1 METPMSIE
9 VAVACTGVSSLET
22 EWLFIPVARQETS
35 LPIEDVDRAT
45 GGELSRAMASGEF
58 KAKDYHV
65 FITPVVD
72 GGWRLR
78 RVALVG
84 AGDVPEFGP
93 DLLRRLAAVA
103 GLAARDRNAAR
114 VAFLSRQ
121 PFAASSSRLPQAAQV
136 VLAQAIAEGLLHATF
151 DAGSYKTEDH
161 DEWAPQQF
169 IVSLPGVDADTGRQA
184 SEAVRQGR
192 VMAECTNLARELA
205 NEPGNR
211 LRPRE
216 FAERAAGLVS
226 RAGLRAE
233 VLDEVQIAALRME
246 LLLGVARGSEEPP
259 RLLVVRYEPEN
270 APSRPML
277 GLVGKGVTFDTGGLS
292 IKPSPGMERMKD
304 DMTGGAA
311 VVGALCAIARLGAR
325 MRVIGVVPIAENMPS
340 GHAIRPG
347 DVLTSACGKTVE
359 VLDTDAEGRLILAD
373 ALWYA
378 RQQGATHLVDI
389 ATLTGACTIALGH
402 GVSGLFGR
410 PGTWADT
417 VRSVADSAG
426 DRVWPMPL
434 VDDYLEMLRSDIAD
448 LKNVGGRQ
456 AGAITAAMFLG
467 QFAGDGPWAH
477 LDVAGTAWNEEASE
491 YQPKGPTGVGVKTLA
506 RLAFA
511 DLGQERP

>member
-1 METPMSIE
+1 MSIE
-9 VAVACTGVSSLET
+9 VAVASTPLSSLDT

-35 LPIEDVDRAT
+35 LPLEQVDRAT

-65 FITPVVD
+65 HVTPVVD
-72 GGWRLR
+72 AAWRVR

-93 DLLRRLAAVA
+93 DLLRRLAVVA
-103 GLAARDRNAAR
+103 GLAARDRDAAR
-114 VAFLSRQ
+114 LGFLSRQ
-121 PFAASSSRLPQAAQV
+121 PFAASSSQLPRAVQAAI
-136 VLAQAIAEGLLHATF
+136 AQAIAEGLLHAAF
-151 DAGSYKTEDH
+151 DVAPYKTEDH
-161 DEWAPQQF
+161 DQWVPRQF
-169 IVSLPGVDADTGRQA
+169 VVSLPGADADTSNQA
-184 SEAVRQGR
+184 SEAVRQGQ
-192 VMAECTNLARELA
+192 VLAECTNVARELA

-216 FAERAAGLVS
+216 FAERAAGLAS
-226 RAGLRAE
+226 RAGLHAE
-233 VLDEVQIAALRME
+233 VLDEAQIAAQGMG
-246 LLLGVARGSEEPP
+246 LLMCVARGSEEPP
-259 RLLVVRYEPEN
+259 RLLVIRYQPDR
-270 APSRPML
+270 AATRPVL

-292 IKPSPGMERMKD
+292 IKPSAGMERMKD
-304 DMTGGAA
+304 DMAGGAA
-311 VVGALCAIARLGAR
+311 VVGALCAIARLGAPG
-325 MRVIGVVPIAENMPS
+325 RVIGVVPIAENMPS

-347 DVLTSACGKTVE
+347 DVLASASGKTVE

-389 ATLTGACTIALGH
+389 ATLTGACMIALGH

-410 PGTWADT
+410 PAAWVDT
-417 VRSVADSAG
+417 VRSAADSSG

-434 VDDYLEMLRSDIAD
+434 VDDYLELLRSDIAD
-448 LKNVGGRQ
+448 LKNVGGRA
-456 AGAITAAMFLG
+456 AGAITAAMFLA

-477 LDVAGTAWNEEASE
+477 LDVAGTAWNEDVSA

-506 RLAFA
+506 RLALA
-511 DLGQERP
+511 DLG